1 MRTVTMVS
9 LQAICV
15 NEKTVDR
22 DVISCYHST
31 HKKTERKGGR
41 IMFTVNAGQKKHMC
55 GMMNQ
60 EMCMDMC
67 MYMSMFCCAFMYQR
81 LPGSPAAHERI
92 AGGDG
97 L

>member
-1 MRTVTMVS
+1 
-9 LQAICV
+9 
-15 NEKTVDR
+15 
-22 DVISCYHST
+22 
-31 HKKTERKGGR
+31 
-41 IMFTVNAGQKKHMC
+41 MFTVNAEQRNSMY

-81 LPGSPAAHERI
+81 LPGASAARQRK
-92 AGGDG
+92 AGNNG

>member
-1 MRTVTMVS
+1 
-9 LQAICV
+9 
-15 NEKTVDR
+15 
-22 DVISCYHST
+22 
-31 HKKTERKGGR
+31 
-41 IMFTVNAGQKKHMC
+41 MFTVNAGQKKHMC